1 MKNSVLQTRDLSKHF
16 GDVVAVDA
24 INLRVNEGEVFG
36 FLGPNGAGK
45 TTAIGMALGLIRP
58 TAGYVEIFGQKI
70 SPDHTKPLRQVGSL
84 VGAPALIPYL
94 SGKGNL
100 LLLARLHPEVDD
112 RRVNEVLDQV
122 QLTDA
127 AGRKVRGYST
137 GMKQRM
143 GLAAALL
150 HRPSLV
156 ILDEPTN
163 GLDPA
168 GMRQVRDLLRTLA
181 NDGITVLLSS
191 HLLHEVEQVCDRIA
205 VLNQGRIVKQGAVD
219 ELLSQQQLIVKVRVP
234 SPQTASQAL
243 KTLPGVGEIQTNGA
257 YVQVTGVTS
266 EAVVT
271 HLTKN
276 GIVPDEVTTQRSDL
290 EDLFL
295 ELTRSI

>member
-1 MKNSVLQTRDLSKHF
+1 MKKLIYLLLLVSVSSF
-16 GDVVAVDA
+16 GQFSRYRVMFAGSPGRIDPLHRRPAGKELDDVVAVDA

-94 SGKGNL
+94 SGQGNL

-122 QLTDA
+122 RLTDA

-143 GLAAALL
+143 G
-150 HRPSLV
+150 
-156 ILDEPTN
+156 
-163 GLDPA
+163 
-168 GMRQVRDLLRTLA
+168 
-181 NDGITVLLSS
+181 
-191 HLLHEVEQVCDRIA
+191 
-205 VLNQGRIVKQGAVD
+205 
-219 ELLSQQQLIVKVRVP
+219 
-234 SPQTASQAL
+234 
-243 KTLPGVGEIQTNGA
+243 
-257 YVQVTGVTS
+257 
-266 EAVVT
+266 
-271 HLTKN
+271 
-276 GIVPDEVTTQRSDL
+276 
-290 EDLFL
+290 
-295 ELTRSI
+295 